1 MAKKIASTA
10 QEQES
15 NDLLDARSSVIMD
28 LIDIGRER
36 GCITFDELNAA
47 LPQEKVSPEL
57 IDEVIN
63 YLSDMG
69 IQ

>member
-28 LIDIGRER
+28 LIDVGRER

-47 LPQEKVSPEL
+47 LPQ
-57 IDEVIN
+57 
-63 YLSDMG
+63 
-69 IQ
+69 